1 MILSIEHRQM
11 FEDVVIAAQRLLALH
26 SSGTVVPG
34 IVDQDLAVMEADAD
48 DKVVALYPAH
58 HGLHLLVS
66 APQEVVVRTADLPP
80 AWELSVEVREAS
92 VVPGVGLRPVR
103 VDGGDQMDLGFL
115 QQPPGGLVIVA
126 ALTEV
131 TTESWLILYS
141 QHQQL
146 SSEKYLKQ

>member
-58 HGLHLLVS
+58 HGLHLFRS
-66 APQEVVVRTADLPP
+66 ASHQLIIGSSQVPP
-80 AWELSVEVREAS
+80 ARELSVEVE
-92 VVPGVGLRPVR
+92 VVHVGPQLGLVTVW
-103 VDGGDQMDLGFL
+103 VDGGQKVNLCCVEQPADVRVSVPAVTEITRQTCSHFLYNSL
-115 QQPPGGLVIVA
+115 QQLLYI
-126 ALTEV
+126 
-131 TTESWLILYS
+131 SIL
-141 QHQQL
+141 
-146 SSEKYLKQ
+146 